1 MIKMYKVSIHI
12 FIFLSSVSLNQ
23 TVRPTGLATVSI
35 LHITIFSA
43 PNQEFNFLMK
53 EQKNKWKMTEWM
65 DTWMNEG

>member
-35 LHITIFSA
+35 LRITIFSA

-53 EQKNKWKMTEWM
+53 EQKNKWKTTEWM